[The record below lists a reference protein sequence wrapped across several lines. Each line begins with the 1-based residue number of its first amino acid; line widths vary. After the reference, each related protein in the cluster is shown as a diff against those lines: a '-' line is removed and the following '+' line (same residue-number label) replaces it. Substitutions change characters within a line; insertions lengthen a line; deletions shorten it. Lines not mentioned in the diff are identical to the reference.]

1 MKVLLD
7 ENLPHE
13 FRHELVGHEVVTVHY
28 AGWRGLKNG
37 ALLAQ
42 AAASGYDVMVTVD
55 NGVAFRQNLSRLPIA
70 IVVLD
75 APSNDIDDLRPLVP
89 SLLAALGGIAPK
101 TLVRVG

>member
-13 FRHELVGHEVVTVHY
+13 FRHELVGHDVVTVHY

-37 ALLAQ
+37 ALLVQ
-42 AAASGYDVMVTVD
+42 AAAAGFDVIVTVD
-55 NGVAFRQNLSRLPIA
+55 NGVAFQQNLARLPIA
-70 IVVLD
+70 IVVLET
-75 APSNDIDDLRPLVP
+75 PSNDIDDLRPLVP
-89 SLLAALGGIAPK
+89 RLLAALSTIAPK

>member
-13 FRHELVGHEVVTVHY
+13 LRHELVGHEVVTVHY

-42 AAASGYDVMVTVD
+42 AAASGFDVMVTMD
-55 NGVAFRQNLSRLPIA
+55 NGVAFQQNLSRLPIA

-75 APSNDIDDLRPLVP
+75 APSNDIDNLRPLVP
-89 SLLAALGGIAPK
+89 NLLAALSTIAPK
-101 TLVRVG
+101 TLIRVG